1 MSGRK
6 NMAEVIM
13 KDLKKVYSGGV
24 LSVHDVN
31 ITIKDKEFIVLVG
44 PSGCGKSTTLRMVA
58 GLEEISG
65 GELWIDGKLVN
76 DVEPKDRDI
85 AMVFQSYALYPH
97 MTVRDNLGF
106 ALKLKNTPQ
115 DEINKKVEEVAEI
128 LDITQYLDRKPK
140 ALSGGQRQ
148 RVAIGRAMVRDPKVF
163 LMDEPLS
170 NLDAKLRNQMRA
182 EIIKLRQRIDTTFM
196 YVTHDQTEA
205 MTLGDRIVIMKDGV
219 VNQIGTPQE
228 VFGKPVN
235 LFVAGFIGMPVMNF
249 FDDCKL
255 LLENDVYYA
264 EIRGVK
270 FRLSDFQQKA
280 LRQNGQKPCNIVA
293 GIRPQ
298 HITVGEGELSATI
311 EVSEMLGSE
320 FNLHARS
327 GNDEVV
333 MVIPTVGLETDVS
346 RGSVIN
352 FTTMPE
358 LIQLFDKETSNN
370 LIWYD
375 AESVAKNEPVCKA
388 YDF

>member
-1 MSGRK
+1 MS
-6 NMAEVIM
+6 EVIM
-13 KDLKKVYSGGV
+13 KGLKKVYSGGV
-24 LSVHDVN
+24 TAVHDVN
-31 ITIKDKEFIVLVG
+31 IEIKDKEFIVLVG

-58 GLEEISG
+58 GLEDITG

-97 MTVRDNLGF
+97 KTVRDNLGF
-106 ALKLKNTPQ
+106 ALKLKKVPKE
-115 DEINKKVEEVAEI
+115 EIDKKVNEVAQI

-182 EIIKLRQRIDTTFM
+182 EIIKLRQRINTTFM

-205 MTLGDRIVIMKDGV
+205 MTLGDRIVIMKDGF
-219 VNQIGTPQE
+219 VNQIGSPEE

-249 FDDCKL
+249 FDGCKL
-255 LLENDVYYA
+255 LLEGGKYYA

-270 FRLSDFQQKA
+270 FELSDFQQKA
-280 LRQNGQKPCNIVA
+280 LKQNGQQPCDIVA

-298 HITVGEGELSATI
+298 HITVGDGELSAKI

-320 FNLHARS
+320 YNLHARS
-327 GNDEVV
+327 DKDEVV
-333 MVIPTVGLETDVS
+333 MVIPTVGLDVDVS
-346 RGSVIN
+346 MGQQVK
-352 FTTMPE
+352 FTTQPE
-358 LIQLFDKETSNN
+358 LIQLFDKATGNN

-375 AESVAKNEPVCKA
+375 KESADNNSPVCKD
-388 YDF
+388 YKF

>member
-1 MSGRK
+1 
-6 NMAEVIM
+6 M
-13 KDLKKVYSGGV
+13 KGLKKVYSGGV
-24 LSVHDVN
+24 TAVHDVN
-31 ITIKDKEFIVLVG
+31 IEIKDKEFIVLVG

-58 GLEEISG
+58 GLEDISG

-97 MTVRDNLGF
+97 MTVRYNLGF
-106 ALKLKNTPQ
+106 ALKLKKVPKE
-115 DEINKKVEEVAEI
+115 EIDKKVNEVAQI

-182 EIIKLRQRIDTTFM
+182 EIIKLRQRINTTFM

-205 MTLGDRIVIMKDGV
+205 MTLGDRIVIMKDGF
-219 VNQIGTPQE
+219 VNQIGSPEE

-249 FDDCKL
+249 FDGCKL
-255 LLENDVYYA
+255 LLEGGKYYA

-270 FRLSDFQQKA
+270 FELSDFQQKA
-280 LRQNGQKPCNIVA
+280 LKQNGQQPCDIVA

-298 HITVGEGELSATI
+298 HITVGDGELSAKI

-320 FNLHARS
+320 YNLHARS
-327 GNDEVV
+327 DKDEVV
-333 MVIPTVGLETDVS
+333 MVIPTVGLDVDVS
-346 RGSVIN
+346 MGQQVK
-352 FTTMPE
+352 FTTQPE
-358 LIQLFDKETSNN
+358 LIQLFDKATGNN

-375 AESVAKNEPVCKA
+375 KESADNNSPVCKD
-388 YDF
+388 YKF